1 MNSKAIKRQL
11 LAAIAMVLV
20 AAIALGSSTYAWF
33 VASGT
38 VTATGM
44 DVKVKAETGLS
55 ISYDNEAWGTTATAG
70 MEAAKALFPT
80 STYDL
85 IDWYH
90 ASAINEA
97 AATAV
102 DSTRT
107 DITDQVFNTVDG
119 KKVFKENTY
128 VVMKEFKIRSA
139 AQDALSKGLY
149 VSDITVTGATKQM
162 STALRVGVKYV
173 PASGDP
179 KYHIYGPVVIGN
191 GGSGN
196 IATEGYTV
204 YKDTTTTSGES
215 VTQDIA
221 GVVNFPE
228 YGTGSGKSDLIATD
242 AQVPFTNPLVVQIF
256 IWFEGEDANLHTNIF
271 NTESLSITVSFTSDV
286 SSSS

>member
-1 MNSKAIKRQL
+1 MNSKAIRKQL
-11 LAAIAMVLV
+11 LAAVAMVLV
-20 AAIALGSSTYAWF
+20 AAVALGSSTYAWF

-70 MEAAKALFPT
+70 MTEAKALFPT

-102 DSTRT
+102 DSTRK

-119 KKVFKENTY
+119 KQVFKDNTY

-173 PASGDP
+173 PTSGDP
-179 KYHIYGPVVIGN
+179 TYHIYGPVKIGE

-196 IATEGYTV
+196 IATNNYTV
-204 YKDTTTTSGES
+204 YKDTTTKSGET
-215 VTQDIA
+215 VTQDVA
-221 GVVNFPE
+221 GVVTFPD
-228 YGTGSGKSDLIATD
+228 YGTGTGKSDLIASD
-242 AQVPFTNPLVVQIF
+242 ATVPYTNPLVVQIY

-271 NTESLSITVSFTSDV
+271 NAEDLSITVSFTSDV
-286 SSSS
+286 SSTT